1 MPSPKKAPAPKP
13 GPVDPAETHNK
24 RILAERQRDHQR
36 SIRNNTLWINE
47 HRKPENASEFLADE
61 FDKKTFGHP
70 RFVLNQTWNGHIFS
84 WQQIGCQ
91 WRIVTDAPALVA
103 RQFLAACT
111 G

>member
-24 RILAERQRDHQR
+24 RILAERQRK
-36 SIRNNTLWINE
+36 I
-47 HRKPENASEFLADE
+47 DE
-61 FDKKTFGHP
+61 P

-84 WQQIGCQ
+84 WQQIGCR

>member
-1 MPSPKKAPAPKP
+1 MPSPKKAPAP
-13 GPVDPAETHNK
+13 THNK
-24 RILAERQRDHQR
+24 RILAERQRKIDEAQAAKPAPD
-36 SIRNNTLWINE
+36 ILGLQLE

-61 FDKKTFGHP
+61 FDKKTFGQP

-84 WQQIGCQ
+84 WQQIGCR

>member
-24 RILAERQRDHQR
+24 RILAERQR
-36 SIRNNTLWINE
+36 
-47 HRKPENASEFLADE
+47 SEFLADE
-61 FDKKTFGHP
+61 FDKKTFGQP

-84 WQQIGCQ
+84 WQQIGCR

>member
-24 RILAERQRDHQR
+24 RILAERQRKIDEAQAA
-36 SIRNNTLWINE
+36 
-47 HRKPENASEFLADE
+47 KPAPDI
-61 FDKKTFGHP
+61 
-70 RFVLNQTWNGHIFS
+70 QTWNGHIFS
-84 WQQIGCQ
+84 WQQIGCR

>member
-13 GPVDPAETHNK
+13 GPVDPAETHNT
-24 RILAERQRDHQR
+24 RILAERQRK
-36 SIRNNTLWINE
+36 I
-47 HRKPENASEFLADE
+47 DE
-61 FDKKTFGHP
+61 P
-70 RFVLNQTWNGHIFS
+70 RFVLNPTWNGHIFS
-84 WQQIGCQ
+84 WQQIGCR